1 MNLTE
6 KQLEQLIKLVL
17 ESDEDEHLK
26 GLIAKRGLQLED
38 RVPILK
44 KGDVVGFYTPQHQV
58 GAAKLSR
65 TGAIYI
71 TPDHRREGLA
81 GKTLSDFSAKHP
93 TFAFID
99 STNEASRKMYE
110 KVGFSQGK
118 HTKGDWYDGHWYYND
133 SALEQIEKN
142 KKNTWQNKH
151 NMI

>member
-44 KGDVVGFYTPQHQV
+44 KGEVVGFYTPQQDKKSGLH
-58 GAAKLSR
+58 R

-81 GKTLSDFSAKHP
+81 LKILIDFSAKYP

-110 KVGFSQGK
+110 KAGFFQGK

-133 SALEQIEKN
+133 SALKQI
-142 KKNTWQNKH
+142 KKNT
-151 NMI
+151 